1 VIAHTSIA
9 QHALLGIVGVLA
21 VAAYAALW
29 GRHRRASIVEPVMW
43 AVGIAVA
50 LLATAPPLE
59 RAADRSFTWHM
70 AQHLVLGLVA
80 TPFLVLARPGHLLA
94 EALPSL
100 RRHGRVLRLGQAG
113 PIAAAAVAVVLMFV
127 VHAGPVYDLA
137 LRHRTAHDVQHV
149 LFAVSGA
156 LFWAGA
162 LGPRARQGPSR
173 LIAALTA
180 ATGLTLLSVWILML
194 DAPLSDVYVARR
206 GFASALDDQRMGAGL
221 MWVGMIALTMPL
233 LMLAV
238 WRWAAAEQRQAERL
252 EQLVSGR
259 LATGARH
266 GCAEPGTDAFGQ
278 RASRS

>member
-1 VIAHTSIA
+1 MIAHTSVA
-9 QHALLGIVGVLA
+9 QHAALTAVGLLA
-21 VAAYAALW
+21 VAGYAVLW
-29 GRHRRASIVEPVMW
+29 GRRRRAGVFEPVMW
-43 AVGIAVA
+43 AVGIAIVLVA
-50 LLATAPPLE
+50 TSPPLE

-80 TPFLVLARPGHLLA
+80 TPFLVLARPGHLVA
-94 EALPSL
+94 EGFPSL
-100 RRHGRVLRLGQAG
+100 RRRARALRLGHTG
-113 PIAAAAVAVVLMFV
+113 PIAAAAVAVVLMSV

-137 LRHRTAHDVQHV
+137 LRHRLAHDAQHV
-149 LFAVSGA
+149 LFVV
-156 LFWAGA
+156 AGA
-162 LGPRARQGPSR
+162 LCWVGALGARARQGPSR

-194 DAPLSDVYVARR
+194 DSPLSDVYVARR

-252 EQLVSGR
+252 EELVSGTR
-259 LATGARH
+259 SS
-266 GCAEPGTDAFGQ
+266 ESVDPE
-278 RASRS
+278 ASPSRTLGV

>member
-1 VIAHTSIA
+1 MIAHTSIA

-29 GRHRRASIVEPVMW
+29 GRHRRASIVQPVMW
-43 AVGIAVA
+43 AVGIAIA

-137 LRHRTAHDVQHV
+137 LRHRIAHDVQHV
-149 LFAVSGA
+149 LFAV
-156 LFWAGA
+156 
-162 LGPRARQGPSR
+162 
-173 LIAALTA
+173 
-180 ATGLTLLSVWILML
+180 
-194 DAPLSDVYVARR
+194 
-206 GFASALDDQRMGAGL
+206 
-221 MWVGMIALTMPL
+221 
-233 LMLAV
+233 
-238 WRWAAAEQRQAERL
+238 
-252 EQLVSGR
+252 
-259 LATGARH
+259 
-266 GCAEPGTDAFGQ
+266 
-278 RASRS
+278 